1 MELRVRAAA
10 DASSMSGMKD
20 DWSAAWAFVGIM
32 IAIKIVLGVI
42 IFIYMPL
49 RETAS
54 LYTVVHLSAVFGVI
68 PLLALAGGGGL
79 FWWKVVRLR
88 MQRRRLLE
96 SEWQV
101 DPDVSSHSSAT

>member
-1 MELRVRAAA
+1 MG
-10 DASSMSGMKD
+10 GMKD
-20 DWSAAWAFVGIM
+20 EWVAAWAFVGIM
-32 IAIKIVLGVI
+32 ITIKIVLGVI

-54 LYTVVHLSAVFGVI
+54 LYTVVHLSAVFGLI
-68 PLLALAGGGGL
+68 PLLALAGGGVL

-88 MQRRRLLE
+88 MQRKRLLE

-101 DPDVSSHSSAT
+101 DADASSSHSSAT

>member
-1 MELRVRAAA
+1 MG
-10 DASSMSGMKD
+10 GMKD
-20 DWSAAWAFVGIM
+20 EWVAAWAFVGIM

-42 IFIYMPL
+42 IFIYMPM

-54 LYTVVHLSAVFGVI
+54 LYTVVHLSAIFGLI
-68 PLLALAGGGGL
+68 PLLALAGGGII

-88 MQRRRLLE
+88 MRRKRLLE

-101 DPDVSSHSSAT
+101 DQDAHGHESAT

>member
-1 MELRVRAAA
+1 MRTAS

-20 DWSAAWAFVGIM
+20 EWVAAWAFVGIM

-54 LYTVVHLSAVFGVI
+54 LYTVVHLSAVFGLI
-68 PLLALAGGGGL
+68 PLLALTGGGIV

-101 DPDVSSHSSAT
+101 DPDVSPHSSAT